1 LKRFDITLKDAIKGL
16 EKAFCKSFLD
26 MDIVEAKPL
35 DSEFQKIE
43 EKQADYI
50 AKIKDKEKKE
60 YILHIEFQSSNHK
73 IMHIRMLR
81 YLTELYNRYNLPVI
95 QTVIYLGKDKLN
107 MQDEISFKT
116 QGTKIEYKYRL
127 IDTKKL
133 DCELFLNSNESDFII
148 LSVLCDLE
156 KRDKSKFIRKVLY
169 KLYELNKDDENSF
182 KNYLLKLET
191 VAELR
196 DELKPIIKEEE
207 EMLDFKVKLE
217 DLPSY
222 EIGFER
228 GIERGI
234 ERGVERGIKE
244 GIEKGAEQERIALT
258 KSLLSLNVDIEI
270 IKKATG
276 FSDEEIEKIKES
288 LKDKN

>member
-1 LKRFDITLKDAIKGL
+1 LKKFDITLKEVISGL

-26 MDIVEAKPL
+26 MDIIEAKPL
-35 DSEFQKIE
+35 DSDLQKIE

-50 AKIKDKEKKE
+50 ARIKDVEEKE

-73 IMHIRMLR
+73 IMHVRMLR
-81 YLTELYNRYNLPVI
+81 YLTELYNRYNLDVI
-95 QTVIYLGKDKLN
+95 QVVIYLGKEKLN
-107 MQDEISFKT
+107 MKNSIEFNSHGTEI
-116 QGTKIEYKYRL
+116 KYRYEL
-127 IDTKKL
+127 IDTKTL

-148 LSVLCDLE
+148 LSILCDLE
-156 KRDKSKFIRKVLY
+156 KKDKSKFIRKVLY
-169 KLYELNKDDENSF
+169 KLYELNRDDENTL

-207 EMLDFKVKLE
+207 QMIDFKVKVE

-228 GIERGI
+228 GEERDFKI
-234 ERGVERGIKE
+234 SQI
-244 GIEKGAEQERIALT
+244 
-258 KSLLSLNVDIEI
+258 SLL
-270 IKKATG
+270 K
-276 FSDEEIEKIKES
+276 
-288 LKDKN
+288 